1 MSQMSDLD
9 FIFSKL
15 EESDGL
21 QDLATMLLIR
31 HAELLIASEA
41 EKKTFGTPIHLAI
54 GQEAIAVGVSKW
66 LRSTDAIFGNHRSH
80 AHFLAS
86 GAPLKSLFS
95 EILGRASGASGG
107 KGGSMHL
114 KYPNNGLIGTMPIVA
129 GTIPI
134 AVGAALSKRRSN
146 LSDIAVIYFGDG
158 AAEEGVF
165 HESLNLARILN
176 LPITFIC
183 ENNVFSSHLHID
195 ERQPKSNIARFANAH
210 DIETYTVDGNNL
222 SEVSSTSKIVI
233 SECRKKRRP
242 VMLEAN
248 TYRLYGHVGYQK
260 DESVGLYRNEELPK
274 WEMRD
279 PIRLEFEKEIQKDKN
294 SERILMDL
302 EELIKNFVLETWT
315 SSLGEAYPRD
325 SALLS
330 NVYFEGRK

>member
-1 MSQMSDLD
+1 MSDLD
-9 FIFSKL
+9 LIFSEL
-15 EESDGL
+15 EKSDGF

-31 HAELLIASEA
+31 HAELLIAAEA

-66 LRSTDAIFGNHRSH
+66 LRSTDSIFGNHRSH

-95 EILGRASGASGG
+95 EILGRAGGASGG

-114 KYPNNGLIGTMPIVA
+114 KFPSSGLIGTMPIVA

-134 AVGAALSKRRSN
+134 AAGAALSKRRSN
-146 LSDIAVIYFGDG
+146 SSDIAVIYFGDG

-176 LPITFIC
+176 LPIVFIC
-183 ENNVFSSHLHID
+183 QNNIFSSHLHIN
-195 ERQPKSNIARFANAH
+195 ERQPKSDIARFANAH
-210 DIETYTVDGNNL
+210 DIKTYEVDGNNL
-222 SEVSSTSKIVI
+222 SEVTRISKIVI
-233 SECRKKRRP
+233 YECREKRQP

-260 DESVGLYRNEELPK
+260 DENVGLYRNEELP
-274 WEMRD
+274 ERELRD
-279 PIRLEFEKEIQKDKN
+279 PIKLEIEKELQKNKD
-294 SERILMDL
+294 SEKILTDL
-302 EELIKNFVLETWT
+302 EELIKNFVLETWNA
-315 SSLGEAYPRD
+315 SLDEAYPRD

-330 NVYFEGRK
+330 NVYYEDTK